1 MTINEA
7 LESVDISIG
16 HTYWMAIDRK
26 KDKCFYYGPDREK
39 AMSFGVEVLEPL
51 RKVTIT
57 KEEQE
62 EYLSRPSLYTL

>member
-16 HTYWMAIDRK
+16 HTYYMAIDRK
-26 KDKCFYYGPDREK
+26 ANKCFYYGPNRNK
-39 AMSFGVEVLEPL
+39 AMSFGVEVKEPL
-51 RKVTIT
+51 RKVAISAS
-57 KEEQE
+57 EQE